1 MTREE
6 RIALIKEMIDA
17 GIYDWE
23 AAVEI
28 AADRILDYPESLLWQ

>member
-6 RIALIKEMIDA
+6 KVALIKEMIKS

-23 AAVEI
+23 TAIEMT
-28 AADRILDYPESLLWQ
+28 ADRILDYPESLLWQ